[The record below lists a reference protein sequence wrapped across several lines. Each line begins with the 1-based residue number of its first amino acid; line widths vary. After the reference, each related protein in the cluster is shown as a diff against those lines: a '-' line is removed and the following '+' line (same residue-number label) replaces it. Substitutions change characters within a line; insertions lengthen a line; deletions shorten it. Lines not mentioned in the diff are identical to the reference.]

1 MVWDMLVDIEMIIV
15 FEGGKLG
22 MGWKEVVEVML
33 ELRVSLFFVLWL
45 WIYIWE
51 GVVMWE
57 VDQVVEMDFI
67 GVGGGVGRGGGVKVG
82 VILLLL

>member
-1 MVWDMLVDIEMIIV
+1 MLADIETIIV

-22 MGWKEVVEVML
+22 MGWKEVAEVMP
-33 ELRVSLFFVLWL
+33 EPRASSPFVPWP
-45 WIYIWE
+45 WTHIWE
-51 GVVMWE
+51 GVAMWE
-57 VDQVVEMDFI
+57 ADQVAEMDLI